1 MGISSRHWRAHLLD
15 WAVSLTA
22 DWIEHPVPLPT
33 VTVVRTRTGPP
44 SIAVAPP
51 NDRLAQAVADAGATV
66 VDPADAE
73 ALVWAVPHSPSDL
86 ADLLATHRHIAWVQ
100 LPFAGVDAFA
110 NVLDHDRTWTSAKG
124 AYDEPVAEM
133 ALALLLATRRHVVGY
148 ATETSWTDDHGEM
161 LFGAR
166 VVVLGGGAI
175 ARVFIDLLTPFG
187 CDVTVVRRSPDP
199 VEGAT
204 VVTMHDLDEVMDG
217 ADAVVAALA
226 LTPETEGILDRRVM
240 QLLAPGAVIVNIARG
255 AHVVTDDLVALLESG
270 HLAGAGLDVTDPEP
284 LPDGHPLWRM
294 SNVVIT
300 PHVGNTRAMGRRML
314 TARLHDNIARFA
326 AGEPLVGAVDVDAG
340 Y

>member
-1 MGISSRHWRAHLLD
+1 M
-15 WAVSLTA
+15 
-22 DWIEHPVPLPT
+22 
-33 VTVVRTRTGPP
+33 
-44 SIAVAPP
+44 APP
-51 NDRLAQAVADAGATV
+51 NERLAQAVADAGATV

-73 ALVWAVPHSPSDL
+73 ALVWATPDASGDL
-86 ADLLATHRHIAWVQ
+86 GDLLAANPDIAWVQ
-100 LPFAGVDAFA
+100 LPFAGVDAFTD
-110 NVLDHDRTWTSAKG
+110 VLDHDRTWTSAKG

-175 ARVFIDLLTPFG
+175 ARVFIDLLAPFG
-187 CDVTVVRRSPDP
+187 CDVTVVRRSTDP

-204 VVTMHDLDEVMDG
+204 VVTMDNLDEVLDG

-226 LTPETEGILDRRVM
+226 LTPETHGILDRRRLALM
-240 QLLAPGAVIVNIARG
+240 APGAVVVNIARG
-255 AHVVTDDLVALLESG
+255 GHVVTDDLVALLASG

-284 LPDGHPLWRM
+284 LPDGHPLWDM
-294 SNVVIT
+294 PNVVIT

-314 TARLHDNIARFA
+314 AARLHDNIARFA
-326 AGEPLVGAVDVDAG
+326 AGDPMVGAVDVDAG